1 MKLVSDSEKAL
12 IMGLQGEKKHLEM
25 NLEETVKLKEQFQKK
40 CDQIQEMY
48 DNLFKEAQTYKRQMV
63 GVEEIKKDRDRRLED
78 LRQEIEALKVKYD
91 KLNGE
96 HAQLQIYFSNL
107 KDEHGRLNDE
117 YAGLSKH
124 LKSSEEAR
132 KKIQDALNVIQK
144 DYRIVKESLIEKD
157 LLM

>member
-1 MKLVSDSEKAL
+1 
-12 IMGLQGEKKHLEM
+12 
-25 NLEETVKLKEQFQKK
+25 
-40 CDQIQEMY
+40 
-48 DNLFKEAQTYKRQMV
+48 MV

-132 KKIQDALNVIQK
+132 KKIQDALNVI
-144 DYRIVKESLIEKD
+144 
-157 LLM
+157 